1 MFSSVLVEGA
11 NLKTILYLSM
21 NVLQGYN
28 YENHFIAVSQRWKG
42 SSEKNKLKSQWILI
56 MSFLKIE
63 NYFYYFFIEC
73 LFRKE
78 K

>member
-1 MFSSVLVEGA
+1 
-11 NLKTILYLSM
+11 M
-21 NVLQGYN
+21 NVLQGYTKTTSLQF
-28 YENHFIAVSQRWKG
+28 HKDVLKG

-63 NYFYYFFIEC
+63 NYFYYLFIEC